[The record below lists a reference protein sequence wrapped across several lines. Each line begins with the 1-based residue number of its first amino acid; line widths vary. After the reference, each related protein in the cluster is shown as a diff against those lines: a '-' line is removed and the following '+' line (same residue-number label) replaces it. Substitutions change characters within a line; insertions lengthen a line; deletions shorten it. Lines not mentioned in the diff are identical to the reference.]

1 MGNLT
6 RYLKR
11 RESGIVIAAV
21 LIFILFSVIT
31 DSFLTAYNI
40 FNISRTLSFY
50 VLIALSQAVV
60 LVVGGMN
67 LSIGGIGALSTITT
81 GILLQ
86 DLGAPIW
93 LAILIALGV
102 GILCGALNGILITKV
117 PLNAF
122 IVTLSTSF
130 IFTGL
135 VYGISKGFS
144 YTEIPK
150 SFSQVGRGSWLGM
163 PVIFWMVLLILIA
176 VFYLYRYTVIG
187 RRMLATGGNKEAAE
201 LSGIKTD
208 RMIFTAN
215 VLSGLFAGLTGIL
228 YVSRM
233 GSAQPATGTNWMIIS
248 FAVAII
254 GGTSL
259 DGGVITAV
267 GLFFGGIIMVMIKN
281 GLILV
286 EANVYFEQAFLG
298 FIILLAVS
306 IDRIQHYS
314 GQLRKKLMHTGK

>member
-1 MGNLT
+1 MNKSRQL
-6 RYLKR
+6 LKK
-11 RESGIVIAAV
+11 RESGIVIAAT
-21 LIFILFSVIT
+21 LIFILFSFLT

-50 VLIALSQAVV
+50 VFIALSQAVV

-67 LSIGGIGALSTITT
+67 LSIGGIGALSTINK
-81 GILLQ
+81 GLLFQ
-86 DLGAPIW
+86 NFGLPGWVVVI
-93 LAILIALGV
+93 IALGI
-102 GILCGALNGILITKV
+102 GLLCGTINGLLITKV

-144 YTEIPK
+144 YTELPK
-150 SFSQVGRGSWLGM
+150 SFNFVGRESILGM
-163 PVIFWMVLLILIA
+163 PVMFWLLLVTLA
-176 VFYLYRYTVIG
+176 LVYYLYSYTVVG
-187 RRMLATGGNKEAAE
+187 RSMLATGGNLEAAR
-201 LSGIKTD
+201 LSGVNTD
-208 RMIFTAN
+208 RMIVIAN
-215 VLSGLFAGLTGIL
+215 ILSGFFAGLTGIL

-259 DGGVITAV
+259 DGGIITAV

-298 FIILLAVS
+298 LIILLAVS
-306 IDRIQHYS
+306 LERIQYFIKHIA
-314 GQLRKKLMHTGK
+314 GKKEDRK

>member
-1 MGNLT
+1 MNKSRQL
-6 RYLKR
+6 LKK
-11 RESGIVIAAV
+11 RESGIVIAAT
-21 LIFILFSVIT
+21 LIFILFSFLT

-50 VLIALSQAVV
+50 VFIALSQAVV

-86 DLGAPIW
+86 NFGLPGWVVVI
-93 LAILIALGV
+93 IALGI
-102 GILCGALNGILITKV
+102 GLLCGTINGLLITKV

-144 YTEIPK
+144 YTELPK
-150 SFSQVGRGSWLGM
+150 SFNFVGRESILGM
-163 PVIFWMVLLILIA
+163 PVMFWLLLVTLA
-176 VFYLYRYTVIG
+176 LVYYLYSYTVVG
-187 RRMLATGGNKEAAE
+187 RSMLATGGNLEAAR
-201 LSGIKTD
+201 LSGVNTD
-208 RMIFTAN
+208 RMIVIAN
-215 VLSGLFAGLTGIL
+215 ILSGFFAGLTGIL

-259 DGGVITAV
+259 DGGIITAV

-298 FIILLAVS
+298 LIILLAVS
-306 IDRIQHYS
+306 LERIQYFIKHIA
-314 GQLRKKLMHTGK
+314 GKKEDRK

>member
-1 MGNLT
+1 
-6 RYLKR
+6 
-11 RESGIVIAAV
+11 
-21 LIFILFSVIT
+21 
-31 DSFLTAYNI
+31 
-40 FNISRTLSFY
+40 
-50 VLIALSQAVV
+50 
-60 LVVGGMN
+60 MN

-86 DLGAPIW
+86 NFGLPGWVVVI
-93 LAILIALGV
+93 IALGI
-102 GILCGALNGILITKV
+102 GLLCGTINGLLITKV

-144 YTEIPK
+144 YTELPK
-150 SFSQVGRGSWLGM
+150 SFNFVGRESILGM
-163 PVIFWMVLLILIA
+163 PVMFWLLLVTLA
-176 VFYLYRYTVIG
+176 LVYYLYSYTVVG
-187 RRMLATGGNKEAAE
+187 RSMLATGGNLEAAR
-201 LSGIKTD
+201 LSGVNTD
-208 RMIFTAN
+208 RMIVIAN
-215 VLSGLFAGLTGIL
+215 ILSGFFAGLTGIL

-259 DGGVITAV
+259 DGGIITAV

-298 FIILLAVS
+298 LIILLAVS
-306 IDRIQHYS
+306 LERIQYFIKHIA
-314 GQLRKKLMHTGK
+314 GKKEDRK